1 MPPFLMAT
9 SEFPRVRPHVDFP
22 HVPTERSRGM
32 DAAEARARL
41 RVMEGADE
49 AALYEARSK
58 MIRYHYKTLDRPE
71 WNAPQCK
78 LINTA
83 FAVLFAELHA
93 AANTAPTSSGAQNQA
108 VPGSKRARVEPPPVI
123 EEEEEE
129 EVIIVS
135 IDDPHDAHAG
145 DLKVEADLNYTT
157 ERGVAL

>member
-1 MPPFLMAT
+1 MCQQSA
-9 SEFPRVRPHVDFP
+9 
-22 HVPTERSRGM
+22 RGM
-32 DAAEARARL
+32 DAAEARVRL
-41 RVMEGADE
+41 RVTEGADE

-71 WNAPQCK
+71 WNAPQCR

-108 VPGSKRARVEPPPVI
+108 VPGSKRARVGPPPVI
-123 EEEEEE
+123 EEELEE

-145 DLKVEADLNYTT
+145 DSKVEADSNYTA
-157 ERGVAL
+157 EGGVGL